1 MDITLIIILLIPFI
15 GTTFGSAFVFFVKN
29 KTNVKFENILFS
41 LSSGIMIAT
50 SIFSL
55 LIPAID
61 LSKSNGDFLVI
72 PIIIGFLLGNSFL
85 LIFDYLISYILKR
98 KNRSKKSMMFFS
110 VILHNIPEGMIVGVM
125 ISSIITGNLNITLMS
140 ALTFSLGIA
149 IQNIPEGSI
158 ISIPMKLNGMSKK
171 KAFLFGVLSGVVEP
185 IAGLLT
191 IILTNYIISIMPYI
205 LSFTAFVMFYV
216 VFYELMPKTNSKVDA
231 IFVSFGFLIM
241 MLLDVIFG

>member
-1 MDITLIIILLIPFI
+1 
-15 GTTFGSAFVFFVKN
+15 
-29 KTNVKFENILFS
+29 
-41 LSSGIMIAT
+41 
-50 SIFSL
+50 
-55 LIPAID
+55 
-61 LSKSNGDFLVI
+61 
-72 PIIIGFLLGNSFL
+72 
-85 LIFDYLISYILKR
+85 
-98 KNRSKKSMMFFS
+98 
-110 VILHNIPEGMIVGVM
+110 MIVGVM